1 MLTAIGLSVFG
12 ILPVYL
18 STLAGAL
25 IIILSG
31 LLTMEDVYRTMEW
44 RAIFLIAGMY
54 SVSTAMTNTGLA
66 ALVGQ
71 GMVGLVAPLGAL
83 GLAAGAYWLAAALT
97 QFMGGQVTMLVTGP
111 IVISAAIS
119 AHVSPQAIA
128 VISAIGCS
136 ASFFTPIAHPVNI
149 LMIGPAN
156 YKFSDFF
163 HLGWRLTLICFA
175 LLMVGM
181 VLFWH
186 LGA

>member
-1 MLTAIGLSVFG
+1 VVIVSGMLTMDDI
-12 ILPVYL
+12 
-18 STLAGAL
+18 
-25 IIILSG
+25 
-31 LLTMEDVYRTMEW
+31 YRTMEW

-54 SVSTAMTNTGLA
+54 SISVAMTATGLA
-66 ALVGQ
+66 TLVGQ
-71 GMVGLVAPLGAL
+71 AMVSAAAPLGAL
-83 GLAAGAYWLAAALT
+83 GLAAGAYWLTALLT
-97 QFMGGQVTMLVTGP
+97 QVMGGQVTMLVTGP

-163 HLGWRLTLICFA
+163 HMGWRLTLICFT

-181 VLFWH
+181 VIFWR
-186 LGA
+186 LGV